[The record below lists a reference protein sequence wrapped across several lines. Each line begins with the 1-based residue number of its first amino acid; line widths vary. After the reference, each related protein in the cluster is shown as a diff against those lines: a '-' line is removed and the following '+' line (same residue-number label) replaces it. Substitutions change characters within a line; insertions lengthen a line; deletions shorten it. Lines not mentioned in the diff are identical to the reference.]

1 VPSGAGITRP
11 SGFRSCGR
19 GRSFLRAVTCCRS
32 PELRSVLVH
41 RLELPTR
48 KRACFRVSK
57 IRHNIKHH
65 IMMCYNT
72 NMSMRAI
79 QVSMDEDL
87 LKRIDGEPEVKERGR
102 SAFIRSAI
110 RVYLKAKRR
119 REIDDEISRAYEG
132 CADDMLDEVAD
143 LVGAQAWPED

>member
-1 VPSGAGITRP
+1 
-11 SGFRSCGR
+11 
-19 GRSFLRAVTCCRS
+19 
-32 PELRSVLVH
+32 
-41 RLELPTR
+41 
-48 KRACFRVSK
+48 
-57 IRHNIKHH
+57 
-65 IMMCYNT
+65 MCYT
-72 NMSMRAI
+72 INMSMQAI

-87 LKRIDGEPEVKERGR
+87 LKRIDCEPEVKERGR

-110 RVYLKAKRR
+110 QIYLKAKRR